1 MIYIRY
7 IQSGVNREA
16 NVHPDDIVTF
26 MNNLRSLTGITIL
39 SISPPSVA
47 DYNQKF
53 EAKWARVQKA
63 ASLGGF

>member
-7 IQSGVNREA
+7 TQSGVFRDA
-16 NVHPDDIVTF
+16 YVHPDDIVTF
-26 MNNLRSLTGITIL
+26 LNNLRGLASVTITE
-39 SISPPSVA
+39 ISPPSTA